1 MARRDLTGA
10 VDFAYL
16 ETYAGGDQQVVDE
29 VLALFREQASL
40 WSRLLEPGADP
51 GVWRDAVHTLKGS
64 ARGIGANALAEVCA
78 VAEAAC
84 IAATLSC
91 AVPPSRRKA
100 ATAARAAFSASGPW
114 PNPSAIITAAAWPSP
129 APCWPPSRPA

>member
-29 VLALFREQASL
+29 VLSLFREQAGM
-40 WSRLLEPGADP
+40 WARLLAPGAEA

-64 ARGIGANALAEVCA
+64 ARGIGAGDLADACA
-78 VAEAAC
+78 AAEAAGDDRREAGLEGVRHALNLALAD
-84 IAATLSC
+84 IAAYAHEQALKSL
-91 AVPPSRRKA
+91 K
-100 ATAARAAFSASGPW
+100 
-114 PNPSAIITAAAWPSP
+114 SP
-129 APCWPPSRPA
+129 